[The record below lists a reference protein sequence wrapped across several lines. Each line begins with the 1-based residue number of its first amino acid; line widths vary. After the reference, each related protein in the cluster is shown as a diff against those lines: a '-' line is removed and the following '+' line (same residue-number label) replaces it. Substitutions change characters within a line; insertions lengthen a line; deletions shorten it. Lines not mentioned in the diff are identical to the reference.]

1 MKKMYQNTAFNRK
14 IGGNFSILKIVLLIY
29 LTISSVVFNISSLL
43 IVGFSPLLI
52 GGLSP
57 LLIGDSSILVIST
70 SPSGLTI
77 LRIFEFALGV
87 PKRSS
92 SDSSSEDT
100 SVIGAGI
107 TSLTKLEPFLG
118 ASGFRGVTIK
128 WFEVWLN
135 NGRFLP
141 NLSKENR
148 YNELNN

>member
-1 MKKMYQNTAFNRK
+1 MYQNTVLIEKFDG
-14 IGGNFSILKIVLLIY
+14 IFSILKIVLLIY

-43 IVGFSPLLI
+43 IVGFSPFLLI

-100 SVIGAGI
+100 SAIGAGI
-107 TSLTKLEPFLG
+107 ISLTKLEPFLG

-148 YNELNN
+148 YNKLNN

>member
-1 MKKMYQNTAFNRK
+1 MLVQCQ
-14 IGGNFSILKIVLLIY
+14 GIY
-29 LTISSVVFNISSLL
+29 LTISSVVFK
-43 IVGFSPLLI
+43 VSPLLI
-52 GGLSP
+52 GASP

-77 LRIFEFALGV
+77 LSKFELFALGV

-100 SVIGAGI
+100 SAIGVWI
-107 TSLTKLEPFLG
+107 MSWTKFEPFLG
-118 ASGFRGVTIK
+118 ASFFWGVSPSK

-141 NLSKENR
+141 NLKKVNK
-148 YNELNN
+148 LLQKCK

>member
-1 MKKMYQNTAFNRK
+1 M
-14 IGGNFSILKIVLLIY
+14 LVLGQGIY
-29 LTISSVVFNISSLL
+29 LTISSVVFK
-43 IVGFSPLLI
+43 V
-52 GGLSP
+52 SP

-100 SVIGAGI
+100 SAIDAGI
-107 TSLTKLEPFLG
+107 ISLTELEPFLG

-148 YNELNN
+148 CNQLNNLKWKKESCNNELYI

>member
-1 MKKMYQNTAFNRK
+1 M
-14 IGGNFSILKIVLLIY
+14 LVLGQGIY

-43 IVGFSPLLI
+43 IVGFSPFLLI

-100 SVIGAGI
+100 SAIGAGI
-107 TSLTKLEPFLG
+107 ISLTELEPFLG

-148 YNELNN
+148 YNKINN

>member
-1 MKKMYQNTAFNRK
+1 MYQNTVLIEKFDG
-14 IGGNFSILKIVLLIY
+14 IFSILKIVLLIY

-43 IVGFSPLLI
+43 IVGFSPFLLI

-107 TSLTKLEPFLG
+107 ISLTELEPFLG

-148 YNELNN
+148 YDKFNN